1 MKRLVAG
8 ACVAGLL
15 IGSAGAVVS
24 EMTPPPVEKVMP
36 EGTPSV
42 DYKASADVL
51 YQLGLFQGSGT
62 DRFGQPVYELELPC
76 TRAEAAV
83 MLVRLLGLEEEAK
96 NAAAT
101 PFIDLQDWQAPYV
114 NLLYHRGMVKGASYD
129 RFEPESPCTAQ
140 MYTAFMLRA
149 LGYSDQQ
156 GDFTYDNAILKAMQ
170 IGLIDSF
177 SCDVEDFRRDDAA
190 QMSRMALELTPKGSN
205 ITLLDKLVDDGIVD
219 ADKAQMVEQESR
231 QVVSLR
237 EQIQMAQ
244 PYEADVF
251 GALLDNV
258 SGNSISL
265 HGTLTE
271 EGKRARLDG
280 VLSVAL
286 ADGHSVSQQVI
297 VLRDS
302 SGISLSPL
310 KSEGYRD
317 DQIAALLRQTNFL
330 SVVMSAVPARSLITD
345 VRLNG
350 EGYEMP
356 LLNGT
361 AALTVNQTGVP
372 QTRTLDMTLHDMMY
386 SVTAQTTRSDSELRI
401 SVPDGYS
408 SYIKISNTPG

>member
-24 EMTPPPVEKVMP
+24 EMTPPPVVELMP
-36 EGTPSV
+36 EETPSV
-42 DYKASADVL
+42 DYTASADVL

-96 NAAAT
+96 NASAT
-101 PFIDLQDWQAPYV
+101 PFVDLQDWQAPYV

-140 MYTAFMLRA
+140 MYTALMLRA

>member
-24 EMTPPPVEKVMP
+24 EMTPPPVEEVMP

-96 NAAAT
+96 NASAT
-101 PFIDLQDWQAPYV
+101 PFVDLQDWQAPYV

-140 MYTAFMLRA
+140 MYTALMLRA